1 MHEGHR
7 IRLKQRFH
15 KEGLE
20 GFEQHNIVELLLF
33 FGIPY
38 KDTNETAHRLCERFG
53 SLAQIID
60 APFEELCKVQ
70 GVGENAAT
78 LIKLIGPLSRRYLE
92 DKYSQGTTLDSVGK
106 LGQYLLGKFRFY
118 DNEFFAL
125 LSMDAGLNVISF
137 DVVNEGSINATEVS
151 VRRAVEIALRSGAV
165 NVAIAHNHPGGN
177 ALPSIEDIVTTTR
190 LVESLRLIEVN
201 TVDHIIIADDDYVSL
216 RSSQKYRKI
225 FENNV

>member
-7 IRLKQRFH
+7 LRLKQRFL
-15 KEGLE
+15 KEGLD
-20 GFEQHNIVELLLF
+20 GFEEHNVVELLLF

-53 SLAQIID
+53 SLSQIID
-60 APFEELCKVQ
+60 APFEELCQVQ

-78 LIKLIGPLSRRYLE
+78 LIKMIAPLSRRYLE
-92 DKYSQGTTLDSVGK
+92 DKYSDGTTLDSVEK
-106 LGQYLLGKFRFY
+106 LGDYLLGKFRFH
-118 DNEFFAL
+118 DNEFFAV
-125 LSMDAGLNVISF
+125 LSLDAGLNVISF

-177 ALPSIEDIVTTTR
+177 ALPSAQDIVTTG
-190 LVESLRLIEVN
+190 RLIESMRLIDVN
-201 TVDHIIIADDDYVSL
+201 TVDHIIIAGDDYVSL
-216 RSSQKYRKI
+216 RSSQKYGKM
-225 FENNV
+225 FN